1 MNTGQIL
8 DVPDACPICGH
19 QLAGTESICPK
30 CGHCV
35 ICQRP
40 QQALSEPTSQVPGRR
55 SGGGYV
61 TFCQELGL

>member
-1 MNTGQIL
+1 MNTDQIL
-8 DVPDACPICGH
+8 DVPDACPISDQ

-40 QQALSEPTSQVPGRR
+40 QQALSESRPHRCRAEGPVVDT
-55 SGGGYV
+55 
-61 TFCQELGL
+61 